1 MTAEEQS
8 AAWCVP
14 PEEIWFRAVL
24 LKITDAI
31 EDAAEITCMPQTAQ
45 NPASSPTAPVA
56 SKPSAPSAKK
66 SSAPAPRLSWRRNNH
81 FVGVNELVPLRV
93 L

>member
-45 NPASSPTAPVA
+45 NPGLLAH
-56 SKPSAPSAKK
+56 SAGGLEALRTLRDEIERTRSEAFIAKQ
-66 SSAPAPRLSWRRNNH
+66 S
-81 FVGVNELVPLRV
+81 
-93 L
+93 

>member
-1 MTAEEQS
+1 MSAEDLQ

-45 NPASSPTAPVA
+45 NPGLLAH
-56 SKPSAPSAKK
+56 SAGGLEA
-66 SSAPAPRLSWRRNNH
+66 
-81 FVGVNELVPLRV
+81 LRT
-93 L
+93 LREEIERTRSEAFQNKFRQADAQHG

>member
-45 NPASSPTAPVA
+45 NPGLLAH
-56 SKPSAPSAKK
+56 SAGGLEALRTLREEIERTRAEAFLAKK
-66 SSAPAPRLSWRRNNH
+66 
-81 FVGVNELVPLRV
+81 
-93 L
+93 

>member
-45 NPASSPTAPVA
+45 NPGLLAH
-56 SKPSAPSAKK
+56 SAGGLEALRTLREEIERTRSEAFQAKK
-66 SSAPAPRLSWRRNNH
+66 
-81 FVGVNELVPLRV
+81 
-93 L
+93 

>member
-45 NPASSPTAPVA
+45 NPGLLAH
-56 SKPSAPSAKK
+56 SAGGLEA
-66 SSAPAPRLSWRRNNH
+66 
-81 FVGVNELVPLRV
+81 LRT
-93 L
+93 LREEIERTRAEAFQNKFRQADA

>member
-8 AAWCVP
+8 AVWCVP

-45 NPASSPTAPVA
+45 NPGLLAH
-56 SKPSAPSAKK
+56 SAGGLEA
-66 SSAPAPRLSWRRNNH
+66 
-81 FVGVNELVPLRV
+81 LRT
-93 L
+93 LREEIERTRSEAFQNKFRQADA

>member
-1 MTAEEQS
+1 MSAEDLQT
-8 AAWCVP
+8 AWCVP

-45 NPASSPTAPVA
+45 NPGLLAH
-56 SKPSAPSAKK
+56 SAGGLEALRTLREEIERTRSEAFQAKK
-66 SSAPAPRLSWRRNNH
+66 
-81 FVGVNELVPLRV
+81 
-93 L
+93 

>member
-14 PEEIWFRAVL
+14 PEELWFRSVIA
-24 LKITDAI
+24 KITDAI

-45 NPASSPTAPVA
+45 NPGLLAH
-56 SKPSAPSAKK
+56 SAGGLEA
-66 SSAPAPRLSWRRNNH
+66 
-81 FVGVNELVPLRV
+81 LRT
-93 L
+93 LREEIERTRSEAFQNKFRQADA

>member
-1 MTAEEQS
+1 MSAEEQS

-45 NPASSPTAPVA
+45 NPGLLAH
-56 SKPSAPSAKK
+56 SAGGLEALRTLREEIERTRSEAFLAKK
-66 SSAPAPRLSWRRNNH
+66 
-81 FVGVNELVPLRV
+81 
-93 L
+93 

>member
-45 NPASSPTAPVA
+45 NPGLLAH
-56 SKPSAPSAKK
+56 SAGGLEALRTLREEIERTRAESFLAKK
-66 SSAPAPRLSWRRNNH
+66 
-81 FVGVNELVPLRV
+81 
-93 L
+93 

>member
-8 AAWCVP
+8 ASWCVP
-14 PEEIWFRAVL
+14 TEEFWFRAVL

-45 NPASSPTAPVA
+45 NPGLLAH
-56 SKPSAPSAKK
+56 SAGGLEA
-66 SSAPAPRLSWRRNNH
+66 
-81 FVGVNELVPLRV
+81 LRT
-93 L
+93 LREEIERTRSEAFQNKFRQADA

>member
-1 MTAEEQS
+1 MNAQEQS

-45 NPASSPTAPVA
+45 NPGLLAH
-56 SKPSAPSAKK
+56 SAGGLEALRTLREEIERTRSEAFIAKQ
-66 SSAPAPRLSWRRNNH
+66 S
-81 FVGVNELVPLRV
+81 
-93 L
+93 

>member
-1 MTAEEQS
+1 
-8 AAWCVP
+8 VP

-45 NPASSPTAPVA
+45 NPGLLAH
-56 SKPSAPSAKK
+56 SAGGLEALRTLREEIERTRSEAFIAKQ
-66 SSAPAPRLSWRRNNH
+66 S
-81 FVGVNELVPLRV
+81 
-93 L
+93 

>member
-14 PEEIWFRAVL
+14 PEEIWFRAVF

-45 NPASSPTAPVA
+45 NPGLLAH
-56 SKPSAPSAKK
+56 SAGGLEALRTLREEIERTRSEAFIAKQ
-66 SSAPAPRLSWRRNNH
+66 S
-81 FVGVNELVPLRV
+81 
-93 L
+93 

>member
-14 PEEIWFRAVL
+14 PEETWFRAVL

-45 NPASSPTAPVA
+45 NPGLLAH
-56 SKPSAPSAKK
+56 SAGGLEALRTLREEIERTRAEAFLAKK
-66 SSAPAPRLSWRRNNH
+66 
-81 FVGVNELVPLRV
+81 
-93 L
+93 

>member
-1 MTAEEQS
+1 MTTEEQS

-45 NPASSPTAPVA
+45 NPGLLAH
-56 SKPSAPSAKK
+56 SAGGLEA
-66 SSAPAPRLSWRRNNH
+66 
-81 FVGVNELVPLRV
+81 LRT
-93 L
+93 LREEIERTRSEAFQNKFRQADA

>member
-1 MTAEEQS
+1 MSAQEQS

-45 NPASSPTAPVA
+45 NPGLLAH
-56 SKPSAPSAKK
+56 SAGGLEALRTLREEIERTRSEAFIAKQ
-66 SSAPAPRLSWRRNNH
+66 S
-81 FVGVNELVPLRV
+81 
-93 L
+93 

>member
-31 EDAAEITCMPQTAQ
+31 EDASEITCMPQTAQ
-45 NPASSPTAPVA
+45 NPGLLAH
-56 SKPSAPSAKK
+56 SAGGLEA
-66 SSAPAPRLSWRRNNH
+66 
-81 FVGVNELVPLRV
+81 LRT
-93 L
+93 LREEIERTRSEAFQNKFRQADA

>member
-1 MTAEEQS
+1 MSAEDLQ

-45 NPASSPTAPVA
+45 NPGLLAH
-56 SKPSAPSAKK
+56 SAGGLEA
-66 SSAPAPRLSWRRNNH
+66 
-81 FVGVNELVPLRV
+81 LRT
-93 L
+93 LREEIERTRSEAFQNKFRQADA

>member
-45 NPASSPTAPVA
+45 NPGLLAH
-56 SKPSAPSAKK
+56 SAGGLEALRTLREEIERTRSEAFLAKK
-66 SSAPAPRLSWRRNNH
+66 
-81 FVGVNELVPLRV
+81 
-93 L
+93 

>member
-45 NPASSPTAPVA
+45 NPGLLAH
-56 SKPSAPSAKK
+56 SAGGLEALRTLREEIERTRSEAFIAKQ
-66 SSAPAPRLSWRRNNH
+66 S
-81 FVGVNELVPLRV
+81 
-93 L
+93 